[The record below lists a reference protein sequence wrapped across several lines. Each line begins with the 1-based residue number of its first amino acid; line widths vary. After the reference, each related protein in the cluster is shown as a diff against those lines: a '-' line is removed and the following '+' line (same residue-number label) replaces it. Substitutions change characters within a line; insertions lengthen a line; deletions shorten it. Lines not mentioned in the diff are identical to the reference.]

1 MPFTAQELSNISNA
15 LLDYHV
21 KGAALSQVVQDRP
34 LFKALTGKQKT
45 FGGGQ
50 GLITKAVKGQY
61 TTSVQGFTHDDSVGY
76 SNPANIRRLQAK
88 WYEVH
93 AGISL
98 TATELK
104 MAGISLVDT
113 MSFGST
119 SKHTDSEV
127 VTLTNLLEDKIDDM
141 MEGYARSFNDMLWR
155 DGTQDAKAV
164 PGVQSFILDA
174 PAAAGS
180 TFGIDRTANSWW
192 RNRALLGIVSNSG
205 TYANQPLVQ
214 ALQKEFRQLRRFGG
228 RPDVF
233 LAGSDFLD
241 AFEQELR
248 AKGNYT
254 LEGWAKNGTI
264 DASVADVS
272 FKGLMLQYDP
282 TLDDLGRSKYGY
294 VLDTKHTNL
303 YVMDGEDR
311 KIHTPA
317 RPPEKYVL
325 YRAITWTGALLSDQ
339 LNANG
344 VYSIA

>member
-1 MPFTAQELSNISNA
+1 MPFTANELANISNS

-21 KGAALSQVVQDRP
+21 RGPAMSQVLQDRP
-34 LFKALTGKQKT
+34 LFKKLMGAQKT
-45 FGGGQ
+45 FPGGQ

-61 TTSVQGFTHDDSVGY
+61 TTSVQGFTHDDEVTY
-76 SNPANIRRLQAK
+76 ANPANTRRMSAK

-104 MAGISLVDT
+104 MAGISL
-113 MSFGST
+113 
-119 SKHTDSEV
+119 TDSMNFDGTSNHSEQELIQ
-127 VTLTNLLEDKIDDM
+127 LTNVLNEKIDDM
-141 MEGYARSFNDMLWR
+141 MEGFARSFTEMLWR

-164 PGVQSFILDA
+164 PGVRSFILDA

-180 TFGIDRTANSWW
+180 TFGIDRVANAWW
-192 RNRALLGIVSNSG
+192 RNRAQLGIDVSTPSNL
-205 TYANQPLVQ
+205 NLVTK
-214 ALQKEFRQLRRFGG
+214 LQQEFRQLRRFGG
-228 RPDVF
+228 KPDLF
-233 LAGSDFLD
+233 LCGSDFLD
-241 AFEQELR
+241 AFEKELR
-248 AKGNYT
+248 SKGNFT
-254 LEGWAKNGTI
+254 LEGWARGGTI

-282 TLDDLGRSKYGY
+282 HLDDLGLSKYGY
-294 VLDTKHTNL
+294 VFDTKHLFLN
-303 YVMDGEDR
+303 VMDGEDR

-325 YRAITWTGALLSDQ
+325 FRAITWTGALLCDQ
-339 LNANG
+339 LNAQG